1 MTSLDSHHQT
11 WRRFLALLMA
21 VFLCLAADVLATE
34 DAETWSEPYP
44 GVRYLTAERTEGPN
58 RIHALFIDLD
68 HPAPSFTVNRPE
80 DRGMEASE
88 FAEAYDVEIAVNGG
102 FYDVAN
108 HNPIGLTMGEGAF
121 WEDSRDYKSY
131 GYVAFGDGNRVE
143 ISTPAE
149 ILDEP
154 EPWMQHI
161 VSGTPLLIE
170 DGEII
175 VEDGGNNLA
184 RKHPRT
190 AIGLDEDGRTLIL
203 VVVDGR
209 WPGQSHGMSLTELA
223 DLMKDLGAHRA
234 LNLDGGGST
243 TLYIRNADG
252 VVNRPSGGSERAVSN
267 LLGVRIDTNQED

>member
-1 MTSLDSHHQT
+1 MFTSYQQRQT
-11 WRRFLALLMA
+11 WHRFLALLVA
-21 VFLCLAADVLATE
+21 ALVCLAGDAPTTADT
-34 DAETWSEPYP
+34 ETWSEPYP
-44 GVRYLTAERTEGPN
+44 GVRYLEAKRKEGPN

-68 HPAPSFTVNRPE
+68 HPAPAFTVNQPE

-88 FAEAYDVEIAVNGG
+88 FAEAYDVDIAVNGG

-108 HNPIGLTMGEGAF
+108 HDPIGLTMGEGAL
-121 WEDSRDYKSY
+121 WEDSRDYEKY
-131 GYVAFGDGNRVE
+131 GYVAFGEGNRVE

-149 ILDEP
+149 VLDKP
-154 EPWMQHI
+154 KPWMEHI
-161 VSGTPLLIE
+161 VSGTPLLVE
-170 DGEII
+170 DGEIA
-175 VEDGGNNLA
+175 VEHGGNNLA

-190 AIGLDEDGRTLIL
+190 AIGLDEEGRTLIL
-203 VVVDGR
+203 AVVDGR

-223 DLMKDLGAHRA
+223 DLMKDLGANRA

-267 LLGVRIDTNQED
+267 LLGVRIDANQED

>member
-1 MTSLDSHHQT
+1 MFTSYQQRQT
-11 WRRFLALLMA
+11 WHRFLALLVA
-21 VFLCLAADVLATE
+21 ALVCLAGDAPTTADT
-34 DAETWSEPYP
+34 ETWSEPYP
-44 GVRYLTAERTEGPN
+44 GVRYLEAKCKEGPN

-68 HPAPSFTVNRPE
+68 HPAPAFTVNRPE

-88 FAEAYDVEIAVNGG
+88 FAEAYDVDIAVNGG

-108 HNPIGLTMGEGAF
+108 HDPIGLTMGEGAL
-121 WEDSRDYKSY
+121 WEDSRDYEKY
-131 GYVAFGDGNRVE
+131 GYVAFGEGNRVE

-149 ILDEP
+149 VLDKP
-154 EPWMQHI
+154 KPWMEHI
-161 VSGTPLLIE
+161 VSGTPLLVE
-170 DGEII
+170 DGEIA
-175 VEDGGNNLA
+175 VEHGGNNLA

-190 AIGLDEDGRTLIL
+190 AIGLDEEGRTLIL
-203 VVVDGR
+203 AVVDGR

-267 LLGVRIDTNQED
+267 LLGVRIDANQED